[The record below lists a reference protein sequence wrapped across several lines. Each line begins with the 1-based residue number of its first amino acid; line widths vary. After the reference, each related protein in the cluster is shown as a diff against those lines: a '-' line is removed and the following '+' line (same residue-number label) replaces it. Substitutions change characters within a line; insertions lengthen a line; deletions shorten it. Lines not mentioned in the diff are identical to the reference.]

1 MTTVA
6 KISISIPQ
14 ALLAQIEQE
23 RAATGQTRSEFFA
36 KVIKLHLKERQE
48 QELDAAYIKAYQEC
62 PETEEELAWT
72 EIGLSVFAENP
83 WHEEKKHE

>member
-1 MTTVA
+1 MVA

-14 ALLAQIEQE
+14 DLLAKVEAE
-23 RAATGQTRSEFFA
+23 RAATGQSRSEFF
-36 KVIKLHLKERQE
+36 VQVVETFLKEKQE

-72 EIGLSVFAENP
+72 EIGLSVFADNP
-83 WHEEKKHE
+83 WKEEKKHG

>member
-1 MTTVA
+1 MVA

-14 ALLAQIEQE
+14 ALLAQIEKE
-23 RAATGQTRSEFFA
+23 LEATGQTRSKFFA
-36 KVIKLHLKERQE
+36 KVIELHLKEKRE

-72 EIGLSVFAENP
+72 EIGLSAFAENP
-83 WHEEKKHE
+83 WREEKKHG